1 MKRYAAN
8 PVVSLRKEFEGALLY
23 NPDTDD
29 IIFINETGRL
39 IWDAITRPRTMAGIT
54 AYLAANTVLAGAL
67 SGLAGGGLTPAVP
80 AADAADAA
88 RIEADATAFIE
99 SLPPD
104 FVVEYD

>member
-1 MKRYAAN
+1 MKRYAIN
-8 PVVSLRKEFEGALLY
+8 PVVSLREEFEGALLY

-39 IWDAITRPRTMAGIT
+39 IWDAIARPRTVTGI
-54 AYLAANTVLAGAL
+54 AACLAANTVLAGAL
-67 SGLAGGGLTPAVP
+67 SSLSGNGLTPNGPV
-80 AADAADAA
+80 ADAADVA
-88 RIEADATAFIE
+88 RIEADVTAFIG